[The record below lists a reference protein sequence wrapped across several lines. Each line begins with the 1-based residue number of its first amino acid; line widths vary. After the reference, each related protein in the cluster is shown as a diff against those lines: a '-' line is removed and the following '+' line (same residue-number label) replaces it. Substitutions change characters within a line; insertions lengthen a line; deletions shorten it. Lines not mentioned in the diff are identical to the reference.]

1 MIRTVRMTT
10 TVVDAVSLRPGQVTF
25 FISVRNSCRKPDTRC
40 ARPAPA
46 AFGRVSSV
54 AVRVPGRRSSNLSF
68 SDLAMAIP
76 SPAARKGWQARRDSN
91 PQPADLESAALAVR
105 ATGLSSR
112 PLLGFLVRRMLPAC
126 RAEFLQLQLVRHGLL
141 VLRRGVVP
149 HLALGT
155 RQRDDVPHSAP
166 RPYVPLFQDFR
177 DDAG

>member
-25 FISVRNSCRKPDTRC
+25 FISVLNSCRKPDTLC
-40 ARPAPA
+40 ASPAPA
-46 AFGRVSSV
+46 AFGRPSSV
-54 AVRVPGRRSSNLSF
+54 AVRGRRSSNLSF
-68 SDLAMAIP
+68 SDLAMTTP
-76 SPAARKGWQARRDSN
+76 SPVAMKGWQARRDSN

-112 PLLGFLVRRMLPAC
+112 LLLGFLVRRMLPAC

>member
-1 MIRTVRMTT
+1 MTRTVTMTT
-10 TVVDAVSLRPGQVTF
+10 AVEDAVSLRPGHVTF
-25 FISVRNSCRKPDTRC
+25 FISVLNSFRNTDAFRASPS
-40 ARPAPA
+40 PA
-46 AFGRVSSV
+46 ALGRPSSV
-54 AVRVPGRRSSNLSF
+54 AFRVPGRRSSNLSF
-68 SDLAMAIP
+68 SDLAMSLP
-76 SPAARKGWQARRDSN
+76 SPAAGKGWQARRDSN

-105 ATGLSSR
+105 ATGLSPR
-112 PLLGFLVRRMLPAC
+112 RLLGFLVGRMLPAR
-126 RAEFLQLQLVRHGLL
+126 RAELLELQLVRHGLL